1 MDQKRAQAHE
11 NRTGRVDSDDVCEKH
26 HLPADSMH
34 EIELML
40 WANPPKVRQQTSS
53 IKVEKG
59 IITQNGPCM
68 TSYHGSG
75 DPPGEDAHRK
85 DGKHGI
91 LKRTTT
97 AALCKGE
104 AIVRKLKSSILSSKP

>member
-1 MDQKRAQAHE
+1 MEQNEAHVQ
-11 NRTGRVDSDDVCEKH
+11 NRTGRVDSDDPWENH
-26 HLPADSMH
+26 HLPVDSMH

-40 WANPPKVRQQTSS
+40 WKNPPKVRHQTSS

-59 IITQNGPCM
+59 MITENGPCM

-75 DPPGEDAHRK
+75 HPPGEDANGQDEKR
-85 DGKHGI
+85 GI

-104 AIVRKLKSSILSSKP
+104 AIVRKLKTGILSSKH